1 MQLFYTPNPKSN
13 ILDGEEFYHCVKSL
27 RKKVGDIIFTTDGK
41 GNLFKTKIEK
51 IEKKSCYLEKKEKIK
66 SLTQNKIN
74 HISIS
79 LIKSQ
84 NRIDW
89 MVEKLTEIGVNEIT
103 FILSQNCERKR
114 LNYERLNKK
123 LISAAKQCNSLFL
136 PKINPIISLDQ
147 FLLNTKNKDN
157 KFFADLESKNKL
169 NKCGDNI
176 NSLLIIGPEG
186 DFTNEEKEK
195 IKQSGYNG
203 ISLGNQILRSETAAV
218 VGGYLLSEN

>member
-89 MVEKLTEIGVNEIT
+89 MVA
-103 FILSQNCERKR
+103 
-114 LNYERLNKK
+114 Y
-123 LISAAKQCNSLFL
+123 
-136 PKINPIISLDQ
+136 LDD
-147 FLLNTKNKDN
+147 F
-157 KFFADLESKNKL
+157 
-169 NKCGDNI
+169 KCRD
-176 NSLLIIGPEG
+176 
-186 DFTNEEKEK
+186 T
-195 IKQSGYNG
+195 YC
-203 ISLGNQILRSETAAV
+203 T
-218 VGGYLLSEN
+218 YH

>member
-1 MQLFYTPNPKSN
+1 MLFR
-13 ILDGEEFYHCVKSL
+13 EE
-27 RKKVGDIIFTTDGK
+27 R
-41 GNLFKTKIEK
+41 
-51 IEKKSCYLEKKEKIK
+51 KIK

-123 LISAAKQCNSLFL
+123 LISAAKQCNS
-136 PKINPIISLDQ
+136 
-147 FLLNTKNKDN
+147 
-157 KFFADLESKNKL
+157 FF
-169 NKCGDNI
+169 
-176 NSLLIIGPEG
+176 
-186 DFTNEEKEK
+186 F
-195 IKQSGYNG
+195 Q
-203 ISLGNQILRSETAAV
+203 R
-218 VGGYLLSEN
+218 